1 MTAGFRPASRGLLV
15 LSAVTSLLYFA
26 TIPWGGAAPWRI
38 VAKGLSISP
47 LAVLAWRELAPG
59 RARAL
64 LAGALA
70 LGSLGDVL
78 LDIGPAWFTAG
89 LGSFL
94 VGHLLYT
101 WLWSSHWRRPLQP
114 TRVQRL
120 RVTLILAACAALAA
134 TLVPRLGA
142 LTLPVIFYMAAI
154 SAMAAASALA
164 PFSSSRIFW
173 GAVLFVFSDAVIAVH
188 RFHTPLPGRDW
199 LVWSTYYAAQFAI
212 VSGYLREAARQSA
225 LR

>member
-1 MTAGFRPASRGLLV
+1 M
-15 LSAVTSLLYFA
+15 LSAVASLLYFA
-26 TIPWGGAAPWRI
+26 TIPWGGEAPWRI

-78 LDIGPAWFTAG
+78 LDLGPAWFTAG

-94 VGHLLYT
+94 AGHVLYT
-101 WLWSSHWRRPLQP
+101 WLWSAHWRRPLQP
-114 TRVQRL
+114 TRGQWL
-120 RVTLILAACAALAA
+120 RVILVLAACAILAA
-134 TLVPRLGA
+134 ILVPRLGA
-142 LTLPVIFYMAAI
+142 LAVPVIFYMAAI

-164 PFSSSRIFW
+164 SFANSRIFS
-173 GAVLFVFSDAVIAVH
+173 GAVLFVFSDAVIAVN

-199 LVWSTYYAAQFAI
+199 LVWSTYYAAQVAI
-212 VSGYLREAARQSA
+212 VSGYLRETVRQSA

>member
-1 MTAGFRPASRGLLV
+1 MTAGFRPASRGLLA
-15 LSAVTSLLYFA
+15 LSALASIVYFA
-26 TIPWGGAAPWRI
+26 TIPWGGEAPWRI
-38 VAKGLSISP
+38 AAKGLSISP

-78 LDIGPAWFTAG
+78 LDTGPAWFTAG

-101 WLWSSHWRRPLQP
+101 WLWRSHWRRPLRP
-114 TRVQRL
+114 TRGQWL
-120 RVTLILAACAALAA
+120 RVILVLAACATLAA
-134 TLVPRLGA
+134 ILVPRLGA
-142 LTLPVIFYMAAI
+142 LAVPVIFYMAAI

-164 PFSSSRIFW
+164 PFSRSRIFW
-173 GAVLFVFSDAVIAVH
+173 GAVLFVFSDALIAVN
-188 RFHTPLPGRDW
+188 RFHSPLPGRDW

-212 VSGYLREAARQSA
+212 FSGYLREAARQSA
-225 LR
+225 IR